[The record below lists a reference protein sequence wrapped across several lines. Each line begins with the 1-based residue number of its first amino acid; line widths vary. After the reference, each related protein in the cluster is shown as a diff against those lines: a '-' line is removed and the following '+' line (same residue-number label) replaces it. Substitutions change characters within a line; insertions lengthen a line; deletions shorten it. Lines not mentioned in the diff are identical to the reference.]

1 MHVLL
6 LPVPIPSHILL
17 ISFILQIQAVH
28 KQKEMVNKSW
38 ENFLTRTS
46 NYEAL
51 KVKKKKK
58 SEWRSKIF
66 IHNVVIITG
75 KFQTHFL
82 MNYEVIHVKAVVN
95 FMFTQI

>member
-1 MHVLL
+1 MERGLCC
-6 LPVPIPSHILL
+6 ILL
-17 ISFILQIQAVH
+17 ISFILQIRAVH

-58 SEWRSKIF
+58 KNSEWWSKMC
-66 IHNVVIITG
+66 VVTIIG
-75 KFQTHFL
+75 KFLTLFL
-82 MNYEVIHVKAVVN
+82 MNDDVIHVEDAVNV
-95 FMFTQI
+95 MFTG